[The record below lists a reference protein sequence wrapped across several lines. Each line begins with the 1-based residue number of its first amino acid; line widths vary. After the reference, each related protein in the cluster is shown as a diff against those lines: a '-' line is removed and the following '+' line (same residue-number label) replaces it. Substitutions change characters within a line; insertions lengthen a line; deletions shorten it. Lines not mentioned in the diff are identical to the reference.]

1 MHNILNLLLSSSFI
15 ASVIRVTTPILYPAL
30 GSVIAD
36 KAGIPNIGLEGI
48 MLMSALA
55 GVIGSAYTGSAFI
68 GFLFAIVAALLMSYF
83 LAYFTLELKTDVIL
97 GGIALNLFSS
107 SATIFL
113 LYILTG
119 DKGTSAS
126 LASKVLPNL
135 SIPLIKDIPV
145 IGEILSGHNILTYLV
160 VVLSVS
166 IWYMYKYTSFGL
178 RMMAVGENPN
188 AAESVGINVKRTK
201 YVALLLSGILAG
213 IGGAF
218 LSMGYV
224 SWFSRDMTA
233 GRGWIAIAAEA
244 MGLGNVVGTILS
256 SLLFGAASALS
267 NVLQLVNMP
276 VELVTII
283 PYVCTVIGL
292 IFYAVRETSKR
303 NEKRKEAA

>member
-1 MHNILNLLLSSSFI
+1 MDKISDLIFSSTFI
-15 ASVIRVTTPILYPAL
+15 FSIIRVSTPILYPAL
-30 GSVIAD
+30 GAVIAN

-55 GVIGSAYTGSAFI
+55 GVVGSAFSGSALVGLI
-68 GFLFAIVAALLMSYF
+68 SALVAALLMSIF
-83 LAYFTLELKTDVIL
+83 LAYFTLEMKTDVIL

-107 SATIFL
+107 GATIFM
-113 LYILTG
+113 LYFLTG

-126 LASKVLPNL
+126 LASKVLPNIN
-135 SIPLIKDIPV
+135 IPIIKDIPV

-160 VVLSVS
+160 FILAIGV
-166 IWYMYKYTSFGL
+166 WYMFKYTSLGL
-178 RMMAVGENPN
+178 RLMAVGENSN
-188 AAESVGINVKRTK
+188 AAESVGINVNRTK
-201 YVALLLSGILAG
+201 YTALILSGILAG

-244 MGLGNVVGTILS
+244 MGMGSVAGTILTS
-256 SLLFGAASALS
+256 ILFGAASALS

-276 VELVTII
+276 VELVSTI
-283 PYVCTVIGL
+283 PYVFTVIG
-292 IFYAVRETSKR
+292 IVFYAIRETKKKK
-303 NEKRKEAA
+303 EKFKD

>member
-201 YVALLLSGILAG
+201 YIALLLSGVLAG

-283 PYVCTVIGL
+283 PYVCTVIGI

>member
-1 MHNILNLLLSSSFI
+1 MHNILNLLFSSSFI

-55 GVIGSAYTGSAFI
+55 GVIGSAYTGSAFA
-68 GFLFAIVAALLMSYF
+68 GFLLAVIAAVLMSYL

-97 GGIALNLFSS
+97 GGIAINLFSS

-113 LYILTG
+113 LYLLTG

-126 LASKVLPNL
+126 LPSKVIPNIN
-135 SIPLIKDIPV
+135 IPFIKDIPV
-145 IGEILSGHNILTYLV
+145 IGKILSGHNALTYLV
-160 VVLSVS
+160 FILAAV
-166 IWYMYKYTSFGL
+166 IWYMYKNTAFGL

-188 AAESVGINVKRTK
+188 AAESVGVNVKRTK
-201 YVALLLSGILAG
+201 YIALILSGVLAG

-233 GRGWIAIAAEA
+233 GRGWIALAAEA
-244 MGLGNVVGTILS
+244 MGLGSVVGTILS
-256 SLLFGAASALS
+256 SVLFGAASALS

-276 VELVTII
+276 VEIVTII
-283 PYVCTVIGL
+283 PYVFTVIGI
-292 IFYAVRETSKR
+292 IFYAVKETYKR
-303 NEKRKEAA
+303 NENRKEAA

>member
-68 GFLFAIVAALLMSYF
+68 GFLFAIVAALFMSYF

-283 PYVCTVIGL
+283 PYVCTVIGI